1 MSRLSC
7 EFWKDRCPNPAIV
20 WPHFNLCIENQHNEY
35 LKLVQLNDMIEK
47 ENQLDED
54 YKDLMTRNIP
64 LKHKYVELEK
74 INDKRKKIQKE
85 IQKNLT
91 YYKRLC

>member
-1 MSRLSC
+1 
-7 EFWKDRCPNPAIV
+7 
-20 WPHFNLCIENQHNEY
+20 
-35 LKLVQLNDMIEK
+35 MIEK